1 MIAIVDFGMGN
12 LGSIRNMLTKIGAE
26 SIITSDPLA
35 VEAADKLILP
45 GVGSFDRAMENLHR
59 AGLIGVLNERVI
71 GSKTPL
77 LGICLGMQLL
87 SRRSEEGSLPG
98 LGWIE
103 ADTVRFP
110 PELDGARLTVPH
122 MGWNTITVT
131 QPASL
136 LGHLPADPRFYFVH
150 SYHVK
155 CDREADVAATAHHGI
170 TFHAAVASG
179 NIVGTQFHPEKS
191 HKYGLSLLRSFVE
204 WQGC

>member
-12 LGSIRNMLTKIGAE
+12 LGSIRNMLAKIGAE
-26 SIITSDPLA
+26 SVITSDPRA
-35 VEAADKLILP
+35 IEAADKLILP
-45 GVGSFDRAMENLHR
+45 GVGAFDRAMENLHR
-59 AGLIGVLNERVI
+59 AGLVTVLNDKVVAR
-71 GSKTPL
+71 KTPL

-98 LGWIE
+98 LGWIA

-110 PELDGARLTVPH
+110 AEIDGVRLTVPH

-131 QPASL
+131 QPAAL
-136 LGHLPADPRFYFVH
+136 LGQVGPDPRFYFVH
-150 SYHVK
+150 SYHVR
-155 CDREADVAATAHHGI
+155 CEREADVAATAHHGI

-191 HKYGLSLLRSFVE
+191 HKFGLALLRSFVE
-204 WQGC
+204 W